1 MNLDTQNIFPL
12 MSFHLAIHL
21 NVVKISL
28 QLCCQS
34 CYLPYE
40 ERGKLAMQS
49 FLFWLFRDIF
59 SCVLCCHYLV
69 RKSLKKCSI
78 FMGTLLQVF
87 VKHSVLEIKKSRV
100 CNSVNHIFLL
110 QMELKSTSLF
120 CQPLW
125 MWQEDGMYHFFNPY
139 LNKPVISV
147 AILCCSP

>member
-1 MNLDTQNIFPL
+1 
-12 MSFHLAIHL
+12 
-21 NVVKISL
+21 
-28 QLCCQS
+28 
-34 CYLPYE
+34 
-40 ERGKLAMQS
+40 MQS

-69 RKSLKKCSI
+69 RKSLEKCSI

-87 VKHSVLEIKKSRV
+87 VKHSVLEIQKSRV

-110 QMELKSTSLF
+110 QVELKSTSLF

-147 AILCCSP
+147 AILCCSPRAVCCMCQMQIKQQIFSGFVQRRRWYLWKLVE